1 MGIVHVA
8 APQAAQEFEQ
18 QLRANLPCPADI
30 VVCDLTPGLSVHTGT
45 GLVGVGFVAGK

>member
-18 QLRANLPCPADI
+18 QLRAGLNCPTEI
-30 VVCDLTPGLSVHTGT
+30 LKTDLTPGLSVHPGA
-45 GLVGVGFVAGK
+45 GLVGVALVVGK